1 MERAPNVLIW
11 HCLLLPSCPIVAF
24 WKISNVFAL
33 TAEGACGELID
44 VELPL
49 CSPKRSIML
58 LLAA

>member
-1 MERAPNVLIW
+1 MDRAPHVLSW
-11 HCLLLPSCPIVAF
+11 HCLLLPSCPIIAF

-33 TAEGACGELID
+33 TAEGACGKLID

-49 CSPKRSIML
+49 RSPKCSLML

>member
-1 MERAPNVLIW
+1 MERAPHVLSR

-24 WKISNVFAL
+24 WKISNIFAL
-33 TAEGACGELID
+33 TAEGACRKQID

-49 CSPKRSIML
+49 RSPKCSIML